1 MSHSVCTTDTRAPWR
16 FTTKYMRVFD
26 IYQHPKYGKQAVRRG
41 FSWLAFLAP
50 SVWAVRR
57 GLGLVTVMLVV
68 TTTLMFDI
76 AQLAGSW
83 VSGPVAQLVLLIVL
97 VIAFG
102 LKPGFN
108 GYRWHAR
115 VLEEEKFSFKCT
127 VAAESRRKALKAAN
141 DDSYRKDINV
151 AK

>member
-1 MSHSVCTTDTRAPWR
+1 
-16 FTTKYMRVFD
+16 MRVFD

-57 GLGLVTVMLVV
+57 GLGYTTVVLVI

-76 AQLAGSW
+76 AQLAGAW
-83 VSGPVAQLVLLIVL
+83 VSSPVGQILLLAGLVVL
-97 VIAFG
+97 FG
-102 LKPGFN
+102 IKPGFS

-115 VLEEEKFSFKCT
+115 TLQEENFAFKCT
-127 VAAESRRKALKAAN
+127 VAAESRRKALQAAN
-141 DDSYRKDINV
+141 DEQFNQEIKV
-151 AK
+151 AVA

>member
-1 MSHSVCTTDTRAPWR
+1 MLVEWR
-16 FTTKYMRVFD
+16 FTTTYMRVFD

-57 GLGLVTVMLVV
+57 GLGLTTVFLVV

-83 VSGPVAQLVLLIVL
+83 VSNPVSQILLLAGL
-97 VIAFG
+97 VILFG
-102 LKPGFN
+102 IKPGFS

-115 VLEEEKFSFKCT
+115 TLKEEHFAFKCT

-141 DDSYRKDINV
+141 DDHFNENIHV
-151 AK
+151 ATA

>member
-1 MSHSVCTTDTRAPWR
+1 
-16 FTTKYMRVFD
+16 MRVFD

-57 GLGLVTVMLVV
+57 GLGLTTVLLVV

-76 AQLAGSW
+76 AQLAGTW
-83 VSGPVAQLVLLIVL
+83 VSNPISQILLLVGL
-97 VIAFG
+97 VILFG
-102 LKPGFN
+102 IKPGFV

-115 VLEEEKFSFKCT
+115 ILKEEDFAFKCT
-127 VAAESRRKALKAAN
+127 IAAESRRKALKAAN
-141 DDSYRKDINV
+141 DEQFNERIHV
-151 AK
+151 AVA

>member
-1 MSHSVCTTDTRAPWR
+1 
-16 FTTKYMRVFD
+16 MRVFD

-57 GLGLVTVMLVV
+57 GLGYTTVVLVI

-76 AQLAGSW
+76 AQLAGTW
-83 VSGPVAQLVLLIVL
+83 VSDPFGQILLLAGLVVL
-97 VIAFG
+97 FG
-102 LKPGFN
+102 IKPGFS

-115 VLEEEKFSFKCT
+115 TLKEEDFSFKCT
-127 VAAESRRKALKAAN
+127 VAAESRRKALQAAN
-141 DDSYRKDINV
+141 DEQFNQEIKV
-151 AK
+151 AVA

>member
-1 MSHSVCTTDTRAPWR
+1 
-16 FTTKYMRVFD
+16 MRVFD

-57 GLGLVTVMLVV
+57 GLGLTTVLLVI

-76 AQLAGSW
+76 AQVAGTWVSNPVSQLLLLAG
-83 VSGPVAQLVLLIVL
+83 L
-97 VIAFG
+97 VILFG
-102 LKPGFN
+102 IKPGFV

-115 VLEEEKFSFKCT
+115 VLKEEDFAFKCT

-141 DDSYRKDINV
+141 DDRFNDEIHV
-151 AK
+151 AAA

>member
-1 MSHSVCTTDTRAPWR
+1 
-16 FTTKYMRVFD
+16 MRVFD

-57 GLGLVTVMLVV
+57 GLGLTTVILIV

-76 AQLAGSW
+76 AQWAGAW
-83 VSGPVAQLVLLIVL
+83 VSNPFSQIMLLASLVVL
-97 VIAFG
+97 FG
-102 LKPGFN
+102 IKPGFV

-115 VLEEEKFSFKCT
+115 ILKEEEFTFKCT
-127 VAAESRRKALKAAN
+127 VAAQSRRKALKAAN
-141 DDSYRKDINV
+141 DDHFNEKIHV
-151 AK
+151 AAA

>member
-1 MSHSVCTTDTRAPWR
+1 
-16 FTTKYMRVFD
+16 MRVFD

-57 GLGLVTVMLVV
+57 GLGLTTVLLVV

-76 AQLAGSW
+76 AQMAGSW
-83 VSGPVAQLVLLIVL
+83 ISSPLSQLLLLAGL
-97 VIAFG
+97 VILFG
-102 LKPGFN
+102 IKPGFS

-115 VLEEEKFSFKCT
+115 ILKQEHFAFKCT
-127 VAAESRRKALKAAN
+127 IAAESRRKALKAAN
-141 DDSYRKDINV
+141 DDLFQKEIKI
-151 AK
+151 A

>member
-1 MSHSVCTTDTRAPWR
+1 
-16 FTTKYMRVFD
+16 MRVFD

-57 GLGLVTVMLVV
+57 GLGYTTVFLVI

-76 AQLAGSW
+76 AQLAGGWISA
-83 VSGPVAQLVLLIVL
+83 PVGQLLLLIGL
-97 VIAFG
+97 VILFG
-102 LKPGFN
+102 IKPGFV

-115 VLEEEKFSFKCT
+115 ILKKEKFSLKCT
-127 VAAESRRKALKAAN
+127 VAAESRRQALKAAN
-141 DDSYRKDINV
+141 DDSYTKKIHV
-151 AK
+151 ASK

>member
-1 MSHSVCTTDTRAPWR
+1 
-16 FTTKYMRVFD
+16 MRVFD

-57 GLGLVTVMLVV
+57 GLGLTTILLVV
-68 TTTLMFDI
+68 TTTLMFDL
-76 AQLAGSW
+76 AQMAGMWVSNPYSQILLLAG
-83 VSGPVAQLVLLIVL
+83 L
-97 VIAFG
+97 VILFG
-102 LKPGFN
+102 IKPGFS

-115 VLEEEKFSFKCT
+115 ILKEEHFAFKCT

-141 DDSYRKDINV
+141 DDLFQREIKV
-151 AK
+151 A

>member
-1 MSHSVCTTDTRAPWR
+1 
-16 FTTKYMRVFD
+16 MRVFD
-26 IYQHPKYGKQAVRRG
+26 IYQHPKYGIQAVRRG

-83 VSGPVAQLVLLIVL
+83 VSGPVAQLLLLIVL

-141 DDSYRKDINV
+141 DDDYRKDINI